1 MTIVLGANQF
11 GKAETRVVRVD
22 RDGDRHALRDLNVSV
37 ALAGDL
43 DGVHLSGDNSAVL
56 TTDTQKNTVF
66 AFARRHGIASPE
78 DFALLLAGHFVGSQ
92 PTVHRARVSIEEFG
106 WERIPATGHSFVRT
120 GQEIRTARITH
131 TAGATHV
138 LSGLRE
144 LTVLNSTGSEFW
156 GYLKDEYTTL
166 PETRERVLATSVTAQ
181 WRHDSPDGD
190 WDSSYQAV
198 KSVLLDA
205 FAVTHSLSLQQTL
218 FTMGRRVLQEVPGIA
233 EIRFAMPNKHHFLVD
248 LAPFG
253 LDNPDEVYY
262 AADRPYG
269 LIEGTILRDDVPAAE
284 DAWTS

>member
-1 MTIVLGANQF
+1 LTIVLGANQF

-43 DGVHLSGDNSAVL
+43 DEVHLSGDNSAVL
-56 TTDTQKNTVF
+56 TTDAQKNTVF
-66 AFARRHGIASPE
+66 GFARKHGISSPE
-78 DFALLLAGHFVGSQ
+78 EFALLLAEHFVSSQ
-92 PTVHRARVSIEEFG
+92 PTVHRARVAIEEFR

-120 GQEIRTARITH
+120 GQEVRTTHVTH
-131 TAGATHV
+131 TAEATHV
-138 LSGLRE
+138 VTGLRD
-144 LTVLNSTGSEFW
+144 LVVLNSTGSEFW
-156 GYLKDEYTTL
+156 GYIKDEYTTL
-166 PETRERVLATSVTAQ
+166 PETRERILATSVTAQ
-181 WRHDSPDGD
+181 WRHIGLENVYDDSYDT
-190 WDSSYQAV
+190 V
-198 KSVLLDA
+198 KAVLLDA

-218 FTMGRRVLQEVPGIA
+218 FTMGRRVLEEVPGIA

-248 LAPFG
+248 LEPFG

-284 DAWTS
+284 DAWIF

>member
-1 MTIVLGANQF
+1 LTIVLGPNQF
-11 GKAETRVVRVD
+11 GKAETRVVRVH

-43 DGVHLSGDNSAVL
+43 DEVHLSGDNSAVL
-56 TTDTQKNTVF
+56 ATDTQKNTVF
-66 AFARRHGIASPE
+66 AFARKHGISSPE
-78 DFALLLAGHFVGSQ
+78 EFALLLAEHFVSSQ
-92 PTVHRARVSIEEFG
+92 PTIHRAKVAIEEFG

-131 TAGATHV
+131 TAEATHV
-138 LSGLRE
+138 VTGLRD
-144 LTVLNSTGSEFW
+144 LVVLNSTGSEFW
-156 GYLKDEYTTL
+156 GYIKDQYTTL
-166 PETRERVLATSVTAQ
+166 PETRERILATSVTAE
-181 WRHDSPDGD
+181 WRHAGAFEDSYDT
-190 WDSSYQAV
+190 V
-198 KSVLLDA
+198 KAVLLDA

-218 FTMGRRVLQEVPGIA
+218 FTMGRRVLEEVPGIA

-248 LAPFG
+248 LEPFG